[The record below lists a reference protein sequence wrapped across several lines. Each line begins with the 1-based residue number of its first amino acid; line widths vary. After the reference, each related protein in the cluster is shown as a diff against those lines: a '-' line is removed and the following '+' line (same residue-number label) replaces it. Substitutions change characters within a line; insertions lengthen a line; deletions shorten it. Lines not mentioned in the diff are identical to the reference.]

1 MEMETKETSLPTA
14 EQYAESLYAKDQQL
28 ERVLETIRAN
38 GMPDI
43 SVKPGYGRLLT
54 LLVKLSGARSVL
66 EIGALGGYSG
76 ICLARGL
83 AAGGRLTS
91 LELREEYAQL
101 AHANL
106 REAGFGEQVE
116 YKVGEALTSLEQL
129 EAEGRSFDF
138 FFIDADKGNY
148 PHYLDWAL
156 RLGTSGAIVIGDNT
170 LLHDKVMD
178 PAEQGNNVRQM
189 REFNRLMAEHPRL
202 ESTMLPAYDGLTI
215 ARIK

>member
-1 MEMETKETSLPTA
+1 MEMETREKSLPTA
-14 EQYAESLYAKDQQL
+14 EQYAESLYARDEQL
-28 ERVLETIRAN
+28 EHVLETIRASA
-38 GMPDI
+38 MPNI

-106 REAGFGEQVE
+106 RAAGFGEQVE
-116 YKVGEALTSLEQL
+116 YMVGEALTNLERL
-129 EAEGRSFDF
+129 GADGRRFNF

-148 PHYLDWAL
+148 PRYLEWAL
-156 RLGTSGAIVIGDNT
+156 QLGTPGAIVIGDNT
-170 LLHDKVMD
+170 LLHDKVMN

-215 ARIK
+215 ARFR

>member
-1 MEMETKETSLPTA
+1 MTMESTPPVPSA
-14 EQYAESLYAKDQQL
+14 EEYTESLYAKDGQL
-28 ERVLETIRAN
+28 ERVMEKIRAN
-38 GMPDI
+38 GMPEI

-54 LLVKLSGARSVL
+54 LLVKLSGAKRVL

-83 AAGGRLTS
+83 PQDGRLVS
-91 LELREEYAQL
+91 LELRDDYAAL

-106 REAGFGEQVE
+106 AEAGFGDRAE
-116 YKVGEALTSLEQL
+116 YLTGEALPSLERL
-129 EAEGRSFDF
+129 GAEGRRFDF

-148 PHYLDWAL
+148 PNYLQWAID
-156 RLGTSGAIVIGDNT
+156 LGNPGAVIVGDNT
-170 LLHDKVMD
+170 LLHQKVMD

-202 ESTMLPAYDGLTI
+202 ESVMLPAYDGLAV
-215 ARIK
+215 ARLRD

>member
-1 MEMETKETSLPTA
+1 MANPKPSLPSA
-14 EQYAESLYAKDQQL
+14 EHYAESLYPKDMRL
-28 ERVLETIRAN
+28 EQVLQTIRDN
-38 GMPDI
+38 GMPEI

-54 LLVKLSGARSVL
+54 LLVKLSGAKRIL

-83 AAGGRLTS
+83 RTGGTLTS
-91 LELREEYAQL
+91 LELKEEYAAL

-106 REAGFGEQVE
+106 AKEGYAELVT
-116 YKVGEALTSLEQL
+116 YMAGEALPNLEKLLAGQQ
-129 EAEGRSFDF
+129 RFDF

-148 PHYLDWAL
+148 PNYLEWAI
-156 RLGTSGAIVIGDNT
+156 RLGTPGAIVIGDNT

-178 PAEQGNNVRQM
+178 PGEQGNNVRQM
-189 REFNRLMAEHPRL
+189 REFNRMMAEDSRL

-215 ARIK
+215 ARLV